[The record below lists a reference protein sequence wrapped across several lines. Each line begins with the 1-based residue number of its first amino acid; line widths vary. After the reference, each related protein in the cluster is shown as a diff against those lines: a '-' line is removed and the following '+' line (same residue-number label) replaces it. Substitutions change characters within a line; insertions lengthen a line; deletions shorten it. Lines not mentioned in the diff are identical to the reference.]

1 MRCRS
6 ASCFPRH
13 QCGIALLFYVLMVV
27 ALVGLLSATLL
38 RGGDALQAFSSGN
51 FVASLNGQAAL
62 IRSRVLAC
70 AIDYPAGDNGSGFQP
85 RYPAAPTATAVST
98 LLCPG
103 SGRNLWNGDDGVNL
117 PPALSGVAPWS
128 YVNDATSIRIA
139 VTAGNGERAA
149 LLVDAAAQLGPQAVV
164 AGNTL
169 TWTLVAAP

>member
-1 MRCRS
+1 
-6 ASCFPRH
+6 
-13 QCGIALLFYVLMVV
+13 MVV